1 MPSTTR
7 ILFTASGLLAVL
19 TMPAS
24 AQFARTGASTTY
36 VCSSGIA
43 TCDANWS
50 VVWTDY
56 SGGAKGSISKAAII
70 PTVGGVWAPNTPGVQ
85 QWIGANSSASVG
97 GNTRYFFQSTF
108 TSLIAGT
115 TSFGLGWDN
124 RLVGA
129 YAGGSIDFLNGILTG
144 GTSLLGAVSPAS
156 PYSAG
161 KAGFCRDGD
170 GVFPSSQYPNCVL
183 NVAISLAAGQGTT
196 LTFVVEGDG
205 TTDGLL
211 VGAAAGTNQPPPITI
226 PTTSVPEPSTFA
238 LLVAGLAG
246 CAAVATRRRRV

>member
-1 MPSTTR
+1 MPS
-7 ILFTASGLLAVL
+7 AKGLLFAASALLAAV

-24 AQFARTGASTTY
+24 AQFARTGASTTTT
-36 VCSSGIA
+36 CASGIT
-43 TCDANWS
+43 TCDVNWS
-50 VVWTDY
+50 VVWTDL
-56 SGGAKGSISKAAII
+56 SGSAKGSLSKAAII
-70 PTVGGVWAPNTPGVQ
+70 PAVGGVWAPNVPGTQ
-85 QWIGANSSASVG
+85 QWIGANNSASVG
-97 GNTRYFFQSTF
+97 GNTRYFFQTTF
-108 TSLIAGT
+108 ASLIAGT

-144 GTSLLGAVSPAS
+144 GTSLLGAVSPGT
-156 PYSAG
+156 PYSGG

-205 TTDGLL
+205 QTDGLL

-238 LLVAGLAG
+238 LLAAGLVG

>member
-24 AQFARTGASTTY
+24 AQFARTGASTTN
-36 VCSSGIA
+36 VCASGIT

-50 VVWTDY
+50 VVWTDL

-70 PTVGGVWAPNTPGVQ
+70 PAIINVWAPNTGEQ
-85 QWIGANSSASVG
+85 QWIGANSSATVG

-144 GTSLLGAVSPAS
+144 GTSLLGAVSPTS
-156 PYSAG
+156 PFSG
-161 KAGFCRDGD
+161 GQAGFCRSD

-183 NVAISLAAGQGTT
+183 NVSISLSAGQGTT

-211 VGAAAGTNQPPPITI
+211 VGGATGSNQTRPITI
-226 PTTSVPEPSTFA
+226 PTTSVPEPSTLT

-246 CAAVATRRRRV
+246 CAAIATRRRRV

>member
-7 ILFTASGLLAVL
+7 LLFAASALLAVV

-24 AQFARTGASTTY
+24 AQFARTGASTT
-36 VCSSGIA
+36 VACASGIT

-50 VVWTDY
+50 VVWTDL
-56 SGGAKGSISKAAII
+56 SGVAKGSLSKAAII
-70 PTVGGVWAPNTPGVQ
+70 PAVYNVWAPNSGTQ
-85 QWIGANSSASVG
+85 QWIGANSTASVG
-97 GNTRYFFQSTF
+97 GNTRYFFQTTF

-156 PYSAG
+156 PYSFG
-161 KAGFCRDGD
+161 KAGFCRDSD
-170 GVFPSSQYPNCVL
+170 GVFPGGQYPACVL
-183 NVAISLAAGQGTT
+183 NVAISLGAGQGTT

-211 VGAAAGTNQPPPITI
+211 VGGAAGTNTPPTITI
-226 PTTSVPEPSTFA
+226 PSTSVPEPSTF
-238 LLVAGLAG
+238 LLLIAGLTA
-246 CAAVATRRRRV
+246 CAAVATRRRLS